1 MPRVK
6 DIMIDSFLSVRRKMN
21 PNNRKHMFELFGFDF
36 LLDEDFRLWLLEIN
50 TNPFLGTPN
59 KYMEGL
65 VPTMIEDLIQLTVDP
80 IFKPKNPSCT
90 ESGFVLLYREESHN
104 LPAVNMRRSFDLD
117 LVYPVPAL
125 KPFIGKIPAKQF
137 LKN

>member
-59 KYMEGL
+59 KFMEDL
-65 VPTMIEDLIQLTVDP
+65 VPKMIEDLIQLTVDP
-80 IFKPKNPSCT
+80 IFKPKNSPT
-90 ESGFVLLYREESHN
+90 
-104 LPAVNMRRSFDLD
+104 
-117 LVYPVPAL
+117 
-125 KPFIGKIPAKQF
+125 
-137 LKN
+137 